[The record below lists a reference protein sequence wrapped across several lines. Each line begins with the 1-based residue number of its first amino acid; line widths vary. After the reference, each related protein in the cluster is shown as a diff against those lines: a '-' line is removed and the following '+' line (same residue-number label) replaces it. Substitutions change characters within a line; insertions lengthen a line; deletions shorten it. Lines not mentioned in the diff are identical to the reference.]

1 MTYSVCEHHANPH
14 GNTTRNFF
22 SLLLGLP
29 LFLTLGTFVHLGI
42 GVAASA
48 AEPELIERL
57 PGAIDEHKV
66 VMLDGAHAIAAWER
80 DDGDAHET
88 VWTSRRSA
96 SGNWT
101 VPEIVEFA
109 QGHASAV
116 QLAVDAMGSA
126 TVLWIQ
132 QELNQDGLWS
142 NRYIPDAGWQE
153 PVRVEPLAGELYAPR
168 LTISANAR
176 GFAVWERRQGGR
188 FGIRASPYA
197 PDKGWQAVRDIDTG
211 IGNAA
216 APDVAMLASGAATAV
231 WSLRNGG
238 GDRRIVATRFTPG
251 VGWDTA
257 QVISVKDADAYDARV
272 AMDGAGNAIATWEQ
286 KMHGEES
293 VFANRFDKNKGWG
306 TPVQLE
312 LDGEEAYTPKLAMS
326 TNGNAVVAWIRAE
339 ADAAVIAAASYTPDR
354 GWHRPHV
361 VQGGNLLYIFDLD
374 LAADANGR
382 VLATWIQ
389 TDGSR
394 NNVWY
399 ARFDAKTKWDAAA
412 LAEHRTGSAHQ
423 PRAVASP
430 DGTFGVMWKTVD
442 SPLPEQA
449 LYSLW
454 FRVLP

>member
-1 MTYSVCEHHANPH
+1 
-14 GNTTRNFF
+14 
-22 SLLLGLP
+22 
-29 LFLTLGTFVHLGI
+29 
-42 GVAASA
+42 
-48 AEPELIERL
+48 
-57 PGAIDEHKV
+57 
-66 VMLDGAHAIAAWER
+66 
-80 DDGDAHET
+80 
-88 VWTSRRSA
+88 
-96 SGNWT
+96 
-101 VPEIVEFA
+101 
-109 QGHASAV
+109 
-116 QLAVDAMGSA
+116 
-126 TVLWIQ
+126 
-132 QELNQDGLWS
+132 
-142 NRYIPDAGWQE
+142 
-153 PVRVEPLAGELYAPR
+153 
-168 LTISANAR
+168 
-176 GFAVWERRQGGR
+176 
-188 FGIRASPYA
+188 
-197 PDKGWQAVRDIDTG
+197 
-211 IGNAA
+211 
-216 APDVAMLASGAATAV
+216 MLASGAATAV
-231 WSLRNGG
+231 WSLRNDG